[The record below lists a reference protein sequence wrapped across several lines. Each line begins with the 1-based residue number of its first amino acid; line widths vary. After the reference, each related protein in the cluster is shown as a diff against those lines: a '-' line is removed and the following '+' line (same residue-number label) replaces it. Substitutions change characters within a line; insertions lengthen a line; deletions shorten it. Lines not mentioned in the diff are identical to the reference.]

1 MQEIFNNL
9 TNTQILL
16 ILLGAFLVVL
26 SFKDAVLGVLT
37 SLFIKDNKK
46 NPNVIVKPDTD
57 QETDLTN
64 IVAKWETLSDA
75 CKDAGLSEAY
85 NKLQEVFPMLIKIY
99 KPKDIVDEEE

>member
-16 ILLGAFLVVL
+16 IILGMFLVAL
-26 SFKDAVLGVLT
+26 SFKDSVLGLIN
-37 SLFIKDNKK
+37 SLFTKSNINK
-46 NPNVIVKPDTD
+46 PNVIIKPEVE

-75 CKDAGLSEAY
+75 CKDAGLSDAY

-99 KPKDIVDEEE
+99 KPKEIVDE